1 VPEAKKGCDMK
12 AIATDDLRKRVG
24 WPGDGVHQV
33 PYHIYTD
40 PDIYAEEQT
49 RIFRGKVWNFIGHEF
64 EVPKTGDYVT
74 RYMGDTPVVLVR
86 DATEQIHVLVNRCA
100 HRGNLVCHKARGNAE
115 HLTCVYHNWIYDL
128 NGDLS
133 SIAFRRGIGGR
144 GGMPEGFDMAQHGM
158 QRLRCESYQGLIFA
172 TFSEDVSALADYLGP
187 EMCQNIDRVAGRKMK
202 LIGTHNQFM
211 PNNWKLYMENVRDS
225 YHASLLHMFQAA
237 FGINRLT
244 MDGGIK
250 MSPEGWHHISYSM
263 EETDSGGDEAYSG
276 KNLHAM
282 DHGFALADPS
292 LVKKWREFDCGTTLA
307 IQSIYPNFVCQQI
320 YNSIALRLC
329 LPKGPEECELVW
341 WVLGTED
348 DTEEEHDMRVVQ
360 SNMIGPGGLI
370 SMEDGVIGG
379 WVQRATKRDGEKTT
393 VLEMG
398 GHGIEPSENSRA
410 TEVSIRGFWAGYR
423 SLMDV

>member
-1 VPEAKKGCDMK
+1 MN
-12 AIATDDLRKRVG
+12 AIATDDLKEKVS
-24 WPGDGVHQV
+24 WPGQGVHQV
-33 PYHIYTD
+33 PYQIYTD
-40 PDIYAEEQT
+40 PSVYAEEQA
-49 RIFRGKVWNFIGHEF
+49 RIFRGPIWSFIGLES
-64 EVPKTGDYVT
+64 EVASPGDYVT
-74 RYMGDTPVVLVR
+74 RYVGDTPVVLIR
-86 DATEQIHVLVNRCA
+86 DKDRAINVLVNQCC
-100 HRGNLVCHKARGNAE
+100 HRGNLVCHKNRGNLD
-115 HLTCVYHNWIYDL
+115 HLTCVYHNWTYDL
-128 NGDLS
+128 KGKLNGV
-133 SIAFRRGIGGR
+133 AFRRGINGR
-144 GGMPEGFDMAQHGM
+144 GGMPKDFVMADHGM
-158 QRLRCESYQGLIFA
+158 PCLRSDSYQGLVFA
-172 TFSEDVSALADYLGP
+172 TFSDEVAPLPDYLGAD
-187 EMCQNIDRVAGRKMK
+187 MRANLDRVVGRPMK
-202 LIGTHNQFM
+202 LIGSHNQYM

-250 MSPEGWHHISYSM
+250 MDHDGWHHISYSM

-282 DHGFALADPS
+282 DHGFELADPS

-341 WVLGTED
+341 WVLGAEED
-348 DTEEEHDMRVVQ
+348 TGDQHDMRVTQ

-379 WVQRATKRDGEKTT
+379 WVQRATKRDGDRMT

-410 TEVSIRGFWAGYR
+410 TEVSIRGFWSGWR
-423 SLMDV
+423 TLMGI